1 MSFLFPGRF
10 VVNEWKEERKNEWTN
25 EQMNESM
32 KEWEKKT
39 TVIADFFSLLNA
51 ILTAFSI
58 SIIKY
63 RIYASDY

>member
-10 VVNEWKEERKNEWTN
+10 VVNEWKEERKNEWTKK
-25 EQMNESM
+25 QMNESM

-39 TVIADFFSLLNA
+39 TVIADLFSLLNA

-63 RIYASDY
+63 RI

>member
-10 VVNEWKEERKNEWTN
+10 VVNEWKEERKNEWTKK
-25 EQMNESM
+25 QMDESM

-63 RIYASDY
+63 RI

>member
-25 EQMNESM
+25 ERTNEQMNESM

-39 TVIADFFSLLNA
+39 TVIADLFSLLNA

-63 RIYASDY
+63 RI